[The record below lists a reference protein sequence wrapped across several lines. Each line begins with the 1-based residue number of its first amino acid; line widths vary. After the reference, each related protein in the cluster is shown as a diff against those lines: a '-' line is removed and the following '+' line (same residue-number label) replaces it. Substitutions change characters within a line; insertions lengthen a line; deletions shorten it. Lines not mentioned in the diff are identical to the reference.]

1 MSWYTVVTGPDLK
14 ELQEDYAKS
23 QTPIAAETNAASKPT
38 DKVVREP
45 ITFVRPEI
53 EQPAKEE
60 EDSEEDEDGIKGVYF
75 EDDDGELAE
84 YEDDFKA

>member
-1 MSWYTVVTGPDLK
+1 MK

-23 QTPIAAETNAASKPT
+23 QSLVAPETNSASKPT

-53 EQPAKEE
+53 EQPAKEEE

>member
-1 MSWYTVVTGPDLK
+1 LK
-14 ELQEDYAKS
+14 ELQEDYAES
-23 QTPIAAETNAASKPT
+23 QSIAAETNTASKPIE
-38 DKVVREP
+38 KVAREP

-53 EQPAKEE
+53 QPPAKEEE

>member
-1 MSWYTVVTGPDLK
+1 VTGPDLK

-23 QTPIAAETNAASKPT
+23 QSITPETNTGSKPT
-38 DKVVREP
+38 EKAAREP
-45 ITFVRPEI
+45 ITFVRPEF
-53 EQPAKEE
+53 EQPAKEEE

>member
-1 MSWYTVVTGPDLK
+1 LK

-23 QTPIAAETNAASKPT
+23 QTPTAPKINTASNPSE
-38 DKVVREP
+38 KVAREP

-53 EQPAKEE
+53 EQPAKEEEE

-84 YEDDFKA
+84 FGDDFKA

>member
-1 MSWYTVVTGPDLK
+1 MK

-23 QTPIAAETNAASKPT
+23 QTPIVSETNAAPKPT
-38 DKVVREP
+38 ERVAREP

-53 EQPAKEE
+53 EQPPKEE
-60 EDSEEDEDGIKGVYF
+60 EDDSEEDEDGIKGVYF